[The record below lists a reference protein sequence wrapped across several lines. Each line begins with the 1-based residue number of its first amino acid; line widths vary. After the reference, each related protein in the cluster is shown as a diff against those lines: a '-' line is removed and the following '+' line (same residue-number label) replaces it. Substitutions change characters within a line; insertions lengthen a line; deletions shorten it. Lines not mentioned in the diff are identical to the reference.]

1 MELYFSPLSCS
12 FAARVV
18 AHEAGIPL
26 TLRQVE
32 VYEKTLTAT
41 GASYLDIAPFGQV
54 PALRLD
60 DGSILTELPAVIL
73 YLAEPPPDDRHR
85 VHEWLNFVGTELHK
99 KILWPIYNRGIP
111 DAVRAFARESAPAAF
126 AHVAR
131 HLADREFLVGDR
143 FTAADAYLVWALH
156 MARLAGLDISPAPAA
171 YLKRMRARPSVAAL
185 LAEETPLAVA
195 AMARQPGAPIAG
207 ARA

>member
-12 FAARVV
+12 LAARVI

-26 TLRQVE
+26 TLHQVE

-60 DGSILTELPAVIL
+60 DGSILTELPAVLL
-73 YLAEPPPDDRHR
+73 YLAPPDAVDRHR

-99 KILWPIYNRGIP
+99 KILWPLYNRGIP

-131 HLADREFLVGDR
+131 HLANRDFLVGDR
-143 FTAADAYLVWALH
+143 FTAADAYLVWAMH
-156 MARLAGLDISPAPAA
+156 MARLAGLDAPPAA
-171 YLKRMRARPSVAAL
+171 YLKRLRARPSIAAI

-207 ARA
+207 ARAQS